1 MTITASR
8 DCQVVGS
15 WGSRTPQNTA
25 QGGQET
31 PSYQGGWGG
40 QEQQEAWGSQGHQGG
55 QQRLGWGDQTSNNGL
70 ADSSFPEQA
79 FSNVLSPVEGGRRG
93 LSARGPEKRLFG
105 PRAALGGGRKRV
117 AWSSV
122 GPPTELLALIN
133 MLK

>member
-1 MTITASR
+1 MDR
-8 DCQVVGS
+8 PCE
-15 WGSRTPQNTA
+15 SRTPQNTVLEGQGA
-25 QGGQET
+25 HQGGQ
-31 PSYQGGWGG
+31 QGGWGG
-40 QEQQEAWGSQGHQGG
+40 QG
-55 QQRLGWGDQTSNNGL
+55 RLGWGDQTSNNGL

-93 LSARGPEKRLFG
+93 LSARGPEKQLFG

-133 MLK
+133 MQN